1 VTTPARTPLPHLGRF
16 ALHVGRR
23 FADDH
28 CFSLAASLAYTTLL
42 SLVPLVTIALT
53 VIAAFPVFREF
64 TEGLDDF
71 FAANM
76 LPPDAAKAITAHIEE
91 FTHSASRLT
100 AVGVIFLAV
109 TAIMLMLTIERACDA
124 IWRVER
130 PRPLVFRV
138 LMYWGVLT
146 LGPLL
151 IGVSLTV
158 TSYLVGM
165 SLGLVREMPGAAGAL
180 LGLVPIGLTAVA
192 FTLMYYVVPNRPVE
206 LKHAIVGGIA
216 AAVMFEAM
224 KRGFALYLGRFPS
237 YTLVYGAF
245 AALPIFLVWIYFSW
259 VVVLLGAVIT
269 ALLPDLRVLRE
280 AREARAGSSLRHA
293 LEILRVLIAAQRE
306 SRTPRTREVLAEARA
321 PRELG
326 ERALEEMAAAGW
338 TARLVGDRWA
348 LACDPNLV
356 TIADV
361 YKRLVLEP
369 IEGRGRP
376 GGAVIDGVIERAA
389 GGIDRAISAPI
400 SSLVAAEDEGE
411 AARDAP
417 QGARTADRRGRAGP
431 SASLRR

>member
-1 VTTPARTPLPHLGRF
+1 MTTPARTPLPHLARF

-53 VIAAFPVFREF
+53 VIAAFPAFREF
-64 TEGLDDF
+64 TDGLDDF

-100 AVGVIFLAV
+100 AVGVVFLAV

-130 PRPLVFRV
+130 PRPLVFRI

-165 SLGLVREMPGAAGAL
+165 SLGLVRETPGATGAVL
-180 LGLVPIGLTAVA
+180 RLVPILLTAAA
-192 FTLMYYVVPNRPVE
+192 FTLMYYVVPNRPVA
-206 LKHAIVGGIA
+206 LKHAIVGGVA
-216 AAVMFEAM
+216 GAVMFEAM
-224 KRGFALYLGRFPS
+224 KRGFAFYLGRFPS

-245 AALPIFLVWIYFSW
+245 ATLPIFLVWIYFSW

-269 ALLPDLRVLRE
+269 AALPDLRVVRE
-280 AREARAGSSLRHA
+280 AREARAGPSLRHA
-293 LEILRVLIAAQRE
+293 LEILRVLIRAQRE
-306 SRTPRTREVLAEARA
+306 SRTLRTGEILAEART
-321 PRELG
+321 PREPG
-326 ERALEEMAAAGW
+326 ERVLEEMAAAGW
-338 TARLVGDRWA
+338 TARLVGDRWT
-348 LACDPNLV
+348 LACDPDLV
-356 TIADV
+356 TIAEV

-369 IEGRGRP
+369 AGGRGGP
-376 GGAVIDGVIERAA
+376 GGVVIDRVIERAA
-389 GGIDRAISAPI
+389 DGIDRAISAPI
-400 SSLVAAEDEGE
+400 SSLVEAEDAGE
-411 AARDAP
+411 AADNAP
-417 QGARTADRRGRAGP
+417 QGGRAADRRRRAGP

>member
-1 VTTPARTPLPHLGRF
+1 MTTPARTPLPHLARF

-53 VIAAFPVFREF
+53 VIAAFPAFREF
-64 TEGLDDF
+64 TDGLDDF

-100 AVGVIFLAV
+100 AVGVVFLAV

-130 PRPLVFRV
+130 PRPLVFRI

-165 SLGLVREMPGAAGAL
+165 SLGLVRETPGATGAVL
-180 LGLVPIGLTAVA
+180 RLVPILLTAAA
-192 FTLMYYVVPNRPVE
+192 FTLMYYVVPNRPVA
-206 LKHAIVGGIA
+206 LKHAIVGGVA
-216 AAVMFEAM
+216 GAVMFEAM
-224 KRGFALYLGRFPS
+224 KRGFAFYLGRFPS

-245 AALPIFLVWIYFSW
+245 ATLPIFLVWIYFSW

-269 ALLPDLRVLRE
+269 AALPDLRVVRE
-280 AREARAGSSLRHA
+280 AREARAGPSLRHA
-293 LEILRVLIAAQRE
+293 LEILRVLIRAQRE
-306 SRTPRTREVLAEARA
+306 SRTLRTGEILAEART
-321 PRELG
+321 PREPG
-326 ERALEEMAAAGW
+326 ERVLEEMAADGW
-338 TARLVGDRWA
+338 TARLVGDRWT
-348 LACDPNLV
+348 LACDPDLV
-356 TIADV
+356 TIAEV

-369 IEGRGRP
+369 AGGRGGP
-376 GGAVIDGVIERAA
+376 GGVVIDRVIERAA
-389 GGIDRAISAPI
+389 DGIDRAISAPI
-400 SSLVAAEDEGE
+400 SSLVEAEDAGE
-411 AARDAP
+411 AADNAP
-417 QGARTADRRGRAGP
+417 QGGRAADRRRRAGP